1 MRIMKAMVFPGVLYG
16 CETWTKTKT
25 MEKKID
31 ACKMWIWRRMLRVA
45 LPERRTNEARLQEIV
60 AMRGGLSLLQR
71 ATKQKMMISEH
82 VMRANGP
89 EKEMMF
95 TCGDGGKRR
104 RGLPRKI
111 WMKEMLV
118 GTGMSLEELREESRK
133 SRSRRMLNLC

>member
-1 MRIMKAMVFPGVLYG
+1 MRIMKALVFPGVLYG

-25 MEKKID
+25 MEND
-31 ACKMWIWRRMLRVA
+31 ACKMWIWRMMLRVA
-45 LPERRTNEARLQEIV
+45 LTERRTNEAILQEIV

-89 EKEMMF
+89 EKEMVL
-95 TCGDGGKRR
+95 TCGDGRTRR
-104 RGLPRKI
+104 RGLRRKI

-118 GTGMSLEELREESRK
+118 GTGMSLEELREASRK
-133 SRSRRMLNLC
+133 RSSWRMLTI

>member
-1 MRIMKAMVFPGVLYG
+1 MRIMKVMVLPGVLYG

-45 LPERRTNEARLQEIV
+45 LTERRTNEARLQEIV

-71 ATKQKMMISEH
+71 ATKQKMMISED

-89 EKEMMF
+89 EKEMVL
-95 TCGDGGKRR
+95 TCGDGRRRR

-118 GTGMSLEELREESRK
+118 GKGMSLEELREASRK
-133 SRSRRMLNLC
+133 RSSWRMLTI